1 LENRKPFYL
10 LGADID
16 ANDLRYIGILDI
28 VTITNGYG
36 KAFGKPPD

>member
-1 LENRKPFYL
+1 L

-16 ANDLRYIGILDI
+16 ANDLCYITILDL

-36 KAFGKPPD
+36 KTFGKPPE